1 MSTKQEHESSGSNSP
16 KSSTPAPST
25 ATSNTSQS
33 AGSTSAD
40 DNLICKW
47 NSCNLKFVTP
57 EALYEHICERHV
69 GRKSTNNLNL
79 TCQWNS
85 CRTTTVK
92 RDHITSHIRVH
103 VPLKPH
109 KCEFCGKSFKRPQD
123 LKKHVKTHADDSV
136 LVGRSPQDQG
146 MNGYRAQP
154 GKASSSYYDHNGH
167 MRTNSAAFAHQAG
180 HASYYAP
187 QPSTNYGLYFNQQPL
202 NPPRTEYIGH
212 HGGYDNRK
220 RAFDMVD
227 DFFAHAKR
235 RQVDPTSYQQVGRSL
250 LPLHGALGLHAGPM
264 PGSDYMAAP
273 PPQHVQHHQH
283 VGGAP
288 SGPGPLTQ
296 QYYLPPMPN
305 ARTKNDLIQIDQ
317 ILEQMQSTVYEN
329 ANQATQGIHIHG
341 QNTFDLRNS
350 PSPPGGHRGSAAGIP
365 VSHGGYDAV
374 SAAHMASPLTAI
386 SSTGT
391 PAVTPPSSTMSYTS
405 GHSPSPSS
413 SGMSPQ
419 SRHSSTASSVMYPNL
434 PAVSSVF
441 PGQSTTSTLGPSFD
455 SNERR
460 RYSGGMLQRANP
472 SSPRS
477 PIIREDSSGF
487 STPKAES
494 VASSIG
500 SPSASSDSEMS
511 EGARDREEKYD
522 QWLENMRT
530 IEALREYIRERI
542 DRKDFAEEAR
552 SPEASRLKSPE
563 PMEVDAKPAPAAPL
577 YPVLRMPN

>member
-1 MSTKQEHESSGSNSP
+1 MSTKQEHESSASNSP
-16 KSSTPAPST
+16 KSNTPAPST

-33 AGSTSAD
+33 ASSTSAE

-47 NSCNLKFVTP
+47 NACNLKFVTP
-57 EALYEHICERHV
+57 EALY
-69 GRKSTNNLNL
+69 
-79 TCQWNS
+79 WNS

-136 LVGRSPQDQG
+136 LVRSPQDQG
-146 MNGYRAQP
+146 LNGYRAQP

-167 MRTNSAAFAHQAG
+167 IRTNSAAFAHQAG

-202 NPPRTEYIGH
+202 NPPRAEYIGH
-212 HGGYDNRK
+212 HHAGGYDNRK

-264 PGSDYMAAP
+264 PGSDYMAPP
-273 PPQHVQHHQH
+273 PPQVHHHQQHQH

-350 PSPPGGHRGSAAGIP
+350 PSPPGGHRHSAAGLP
-365 VSHGGYDAV
+365 VSNDGYGAV

-455 SNERR
+455 TNERR
-460 RYSGGMLQRANP
+460 RYSGGMLQRARP
-472 SSPRS
+472 GSPRS
-477 PIIREDSSGF
+477 PRFMEDSSTVT
-487 STPKAES
+487 TPKAES

-500 SPSASSDSEMS
+500 SPSSSSESDIS
-511 EGARDREEKYD
+511 EGAREREEKYD

-530 IEALREYIRERI
+530 IEALREYIRDRI
-542 DRKDFAEEAR
+542 DRKDFAEETEQAPK
-552 SPEASRLKSPE
+552 SPLASRLKSPE

-577 YPVLRMPN
+577 YPILRMPN